1 MPDILRHFSLQMF
14 ADGGD
19 GGSGDGGSTAPASDG
34 AGDIEIPDSIPA
46 RARETYK
53 KAVARTRGNA
63 QTSSKPTPSETDA
76 TAKEDVKTHVPY
88 SELIKS
94 DEYRDEH
101 EEWTKKTINERLKKY
116 KGQEEQLT
124 KSNSLLALVGNKYG
138 LDANS
143 ATFMDDIAKAIE
155 QDDSYYEKYAME
167 HDVTPSVAR
176 EIVTLERKV
185 SEQNAREAEMRQQE
199 EQRQRAQ
206 ALLQS
211 AERTKQKFPNFDL
224 NTEMQNEQFRRI
236 LAATNGDTTAAYR
249 TVHWDDV
256 VPQMVQASQQQAVQQ
271 TANSVKANKSRP
283 VEAALSN
290 TAPSVQ
296 TSKDY
301 SKMNLA
307 EIRKQAD
314 EWRRKSK

>member
-1 MPDILRHFSLQMF
+1 MPELLRHFNLQMF
-14 ADGGD
+14 AEGGDGGD
-19 GGSGDGGSTAPASDG
+19 GGSPASSEG
-34 AGDIEIPDSIPA
+34 AGEVSIPDSIPA

-53 KAVARTRGNA
+53 KAVERTRGNA
-63 QTSSKPTPSETDA
+63 QTPKQTEPQSTESTASEEA
-76 TAKEDVKTHVPY
+76 KTHVPY

-94 DEYRDEH
+94 DEYRAEH

-116 KGQEEQLT
+116 KGQEEQLNR
-124 KSNSLLALVGNKYG
+124 SNSLLALVGNKYG
-138 LDANS
+138 LDS
-143 ATFMDDIAKAIE
+143 ASESFMDDIAKAIE

-185 SEQNAREAEMRQQE
+185 SEQNAREEEARKQE

-206 ALLQS
+206 ALLES

-224 NTEMQNEQFRRI
+224 NAEMQNEQFRRI

-249 TVHWDDV
+249 TIHWDDV
-256 VPQMVQASQQQAVQQ
+256 VPQMVQAGQQQAVQM

-296 TSKDY
+296 ISKDY

-307 EIRKQAD
+307 ELRAQAD
-314 EWRRKSK
+314 EWRRNAK